1 MKKFKEFAKNAF
13 IKFAA
18 FEIGFLLGT
27 LYGVT
32 IGVFVCFAVFKGFI
46 IINAQ

>member
-1 MKKFKEFAKNAF
+1 MQKFKAGVKNAF

-32 IGVFVCFAVFKGFI
+32 IGVFVCFGVFKGFI
-46 IINAQ
+46 IINGQ